1 MDTAVKQTPT
11 IPGTPYAGG
20 FYAGRINI
28 EGEQYAIIV
37 APKAAGEVEAAWH
50 KDATAANSIS
60 FFDGLANTKA
70 MAEAGSELA
79 QRMLSMSIYGLSD
92 WYLPSR
98 DELEIC
104 YRNLK
109 PTNDS
114 NYCYRGD
121 NPSSVPPGYAYSRD
135 LPAQTVDAAFQAGGA
150 EAFEPEW
157 YWTSTQYAGNPDYA
171 WVQVFN
177 GGSQDDG
184 HHSSEY
190 RARAVRRVLIIE

>member
-28 EGEQYAIIV
+28 NGEQYAIIV

-50 KDATAANSIS
+50 KDAAAANSLS

-109 PTNDS
+109 PTGNG
-114 NYCYRGD
+114 NNCYCGD
-121 NPSSVPPGYAYSRD
+121 NPSSVPPAYAYSRD
-135 LPAQTVDAAFQAGGA
+135 LPAQTVDTAFQADGT

-157 YWTSTQYAGNPDYA
+157 YWTSTQNAGYPSFA
-171 WVQVFN
+171 WMQYFDIGYQ
-177 GGSQDDG
+177 GGDLK
-184 HHSSEY
+184 SSEC
-190 RARAVRRVLIIE
+190 RARAVRRLLVIE

>member
-1 MDTAVKQTPT
+1 MDIAATKTPT
-11 IPGTPYAGG
+11 VPGTPFGG
-20 FYAGRINI
+20 GHYAGRINI
-28 EGEQYAIIV
+28 NGEQYAIIV
-37 APKAAGEVEAAWH
+37 APKVAGDIKGAWH
-50 KDATAANSIS
+50 DDALAFDSLS

-70 MAEAGSELA
+70 MAEAGSKLA

-109 PTNDS
+109 PTLND

-157 YWTSTQYAGNPDYA
+157 YWSSTQYAGTPSFA
-171 WVQVFN
+171 WMQGFN
-177 GGSQDDG
+177 YGNQYGDRKSYE
-184 HHSSEY
+184 S
-190 RARAVRRVLIIE
+190 RARAVRRCLVIE

>member
-28 EGEQYAIIV
+28 ENEQYAIIV

-50 KDATAANSIS
+50 KEAAAANSLS

-79 QRMLSMSIYGLSD
+79 QRMLSMSIYGLND

-109 PTNDS
+109 PTGNE
-114 NYCYRGD
+114 NYCWRGD

-135 LPAQTVDAAFQAGGA
+135 LPAQTVDTAFQAGGA

-157 YWTSTQYAGNPDYA
+157 YLTSTQDAGYPSFA
-171 WVQVFN
+171 WMQYFVN
-177 GGSQDDG
+177 GGQGYYLKSY
-184 HHSSEY
+184 EY
-190 RARAVRRVLIIE
+190 RARAVRRCLVIE

>member
-28 EGEQYAIIV
+28 NGEQYAIIV

-50 KDATAANSIS
+50 KDAAAANSLS

-79 QRMLSMSIYGLSD
+79 QRLLSMSIYGLSD

-109 PTNDS
+109 PTGND
-114 NYCYRGD
+114 NYCWRGD

-135 LPAQTVDAAFQAGGA
+135 LPAQTADTAFQAGGA
-150 EAFEPEW
+150 EAFEPAW
-157 YWTSTQYAGNPDYA
+157 YWTSTQDAGNPDYA
-171 WVQVFN
+171 WMQSF
-177 GGSQDDG
+177 GDGYQDLSRKSG
-184 HHSSEY
+184 EY
-190 RARAVRRVLIIE
+190 RARAVRRLLVIE

>member
-1 MDTAVKQTPT
+1 MDTAVKPTPT
-11 IPGTPYAGG
+11 VSGTPYAGG

-50 KDATAANSIS
+50 KDVAAANSLS

-70 MAEAGSELA
+70 MAEAGSEQA

-98 DELEIC
+98 DELELC

-109 PTNDS
+109 PTNEQ
-114 NYCYRGD
+114 NYCWRGD
-121 NPSSVPPGYAYSRD
+121 NPSSVPPGYAYSRNE
-135 LPAQTVDAAFQAGGA
+135 PAQTTDSAFITGGA

-157 YWTSTQYAGNPDYA
+157 YWTSTQNAGDPSYA
-171 WVQVFN
+171 WMQSFD
-177 GGSQDDG
+177 GGDQYGYHKSY
-184 HHSSEY
+184 EY